1 MYWSLSISNLA
12 VTINCEWGS
21 WITNDECSSSCG
33 EGTLTKKRSIKVQ
46 ATHGGKCSGKNTM
59 TVPCNLK
66 NCPSKRLILVFHTLL
81 YCYWFAPEFIIF
93 HYSLFIVDVT
103 QTPPTGK
110 PDATRLTT
118 PKPKPDTTKP
128 TTPKPKPDT
137 TKPTTPKPKPT
148 TTKPKPKPGNHAV

>member
-1 MYWSLSISNLA
+1 M
-12 VTINCEWGS
+12 
-21 WITNDECSSSCG
+21 
-33 EGTLTKKRSIKVQ
+33 
-46 ATHGGKCSGKNTM
+46 
-59 TVPCNLK
+59 
-66 NCPSKRLILVFHTLL
+66 LL
-81 YCYWFAPEFIIF
+81 WFAPEFIIF
-93 HYSLFIVDVT
+93 HYSLFIVDSI